1 MELIP
6 TPMPDGDVK
15 VDILLVDDN
24 PNNLLALEAMLSDL
38 GQNLVRAHSGVD
50 ALRRLLE
57 GDFALA
63 LLNIQ
68 MPDLD
73 GFQTAEL
80 IRSRERSRHMPII
93 FLTAHN
99 RSDDQ
104 ISKAYELGAVDILF
118 KPIVPAILRAKV
130 QAFVELSR
138 KTEEMK
144 RQAQLLREATQRE
157 HERRL
162 EEASQRWEAERLRE
176 EMVKERRLTETLART
191 VAERERAEAALQSS
205 NDRLRFLSEMA
216 NRLLVGERP
225 KELLHSLYRDL
236 SGHLNLEVYFN
247 YLLQPDG
254 HTLRLEDFSG
264 VDDGAAQALHL
275 VQLGE
280 GLPGTVAQT
289 RRSLIVEHVHESDD
303 PTVAGIRRLGLTAHA
318 CFPLVAQGRLL
329 GTLAFGTRQRAAF
342 LPDDIAVMQV
352 VCDQVAVSLERA
364 RLIEELSLRNYDL
377 ADADRR
383 KDEFLAMLAHELR
396 NPMAPIVNAVHLLRL
411 PQATGPVVQRA
422 LDAIDRQVGHMVR
435 LVDDLLDLSRI
446 NTGKVELRKERVSLS
461 TIIEH
466 AVQTSAPLVQK
477 QKHEFVLSMPPE
489 EIRLIADRT
498 RLTQVVSNLLN
509 NAAKYSPPGGR
520 IDLVVVREGQEV
532 VITVRDRG
540 IGIRPEMLDS
550 VFGLFVQSD
559 RTADRSQ
566 GGLGIGLTLVR
577 SLVEMHGGT
586 VVAHSEGLGRGSEFI
601 VRLPIIDTRTI
612 PPPPP
617 EPPRA
622 EGRQHGMKVMVVE
635 DNADV
640 RETMRDF
647 LQLSGHDV
655 TVAVDGPS
663 AVEALIEQRPD
674 VALVDIGLPGLD
686 GYQMLAALR
695 ERAADLPTVFI
706 ALTGY
711 GRPQDRQRAFEA
723 GFHDHLVKPV
733 DSDAL
738 LRLLDD
744 ARTRIAREPP
754 DADS

>member
-1 MELIP
+1 MEAIS
-6 TPMPDGDVK
+6 TPVPVGDVK

-24 PNNLLALEAMLSDL
+24 SNNLLALEAMLADL
-38 GQNLVRAHSGVD
+38 GQNLVRATSGVE

-57 GDFALA
+57 QDFALA
-63 LLNIQ
+63 LLDIQ
-68 MPDLD
+68 MPELD
-73 GFQTAEL
+73 GFQTAAL
-80 IRSRERSRHMPII
+80 IRARERSRHMPII
-93 FLTAHN
+93 FLTAYN
-99 RSDDQ
+99 KSDEQ
-104 ISKAYELGAVDILF
+104 ISQGYELGAVDFLF
-118 KPIVPAILRAKV
+118 KPIVPTILRAKV
-130 QAFVELSR
+130 QAFVDLSH
-138 KTEEMK
+138 KTEQVK
-144 RQAQLLREATQRE
+144 RQALLLREVEQRE

-162 EEASQRWEAERLRE
+162 EEAAQRWEADRLRE
-176 EMVKERRLTETLART
+176 EMIKERRLAETLART
-191 VAERERAEAALQSS
+191 VAERERAEVALQSS

-236 SGHLNLEVYFN
+236 AAHLHLEVYFN
-247 YLLQPDG
+247 YLMAHDG
-254 HTLRLEDFSG
+254 RTLRLEAYSG
-264 VDDGAAQALHL
+264 VDDATAATLGT

-280 GLPGTVAQT
+280 SLAGTVALT
-289 RRSLIVEHVHESDD
+289 RRPLIAEDVQHSDD
-303 PTVAGIRRLGLTAHA
+303 VALKTVRDLGITTHA
-318 CFPLVAQGRLL
+318 CFPLIAQDRLL
-329 GTLAFGTRQRAAF
+329 GTLSFGTRGRRAFA
-342 LPDDIAVMQV
+342 PDDIAVMQV
-352 VCDQVAVSLERA
+352 VSDQVAVSLERA
-364 RLIEELSLRNYDL
+364 RLIEELSMRNFDL

-411 PQATGPVVQRA
+411 PKATGPVVQRA

-446 NTGKVELRKERVSLS
+446 NTGKVELRKERVTLA
-461 TIIEH
+461 TIVDH
-466 AVQTSAPLVQK
+466 AVQTSAPLMQK
-477 QKHEFVLSMPPE
+477 YRHEFVLAMPPE
-489 EIRLIADRT
+489 DVLLIADRT

-509 NAAKYSPPGGR
+509 NAKYSPAGGR
-520 IDLVVVREGQEV
+520 IDLIGERDGAEV

-566 GGLGIGLTLVR
+566 GGLGIGLTLVK
-577 SLVEMHGGT
+577 SLVELHGGS
-586 VVAHSEGLGRGSEFI
+586 VSAHSEGLGHGSEFV
-601 VRLPIIDTRTI
+601 VRLPIIESRSI

-617 EPPRA
+617 APPELA
-622 EGRQHGMKVMVVE
+622 NTGRPLHVMVVE

-647 LQLSGHDV
+647 LQLSGHEV
-655 TVAVDGPS
+655 SVADDGPS
-663 AVEALIEQRPD
+663 AVEALIARRPD

-686 GYQMLAALR
+686 GYQVLAALR
-695 ERAADLPTVFI
+695 ERGVKLPTIFI

-723 GFHDHLVKPV
+723 GFNDHLVKPV

-744 ARTRIAREPP
+744 IRSSPGRES
-754 DADS
+754 DADR

>member
-1 MELIP
+1 M
-6 TPMPDGDVK
+6 TPVPDGDVK

-24 PNNLLALEAMLSDL
+24 PNNLLALEAALGDL
-38 GQNLVRAHSGVD
+38 GQNLVRATSGVE

-57 GDFALA
+57 QDFALA
-63 LLNIQ
+63 LLDIQ
-68 MPDLD
+68 MPELD
-73 GFQTAEL
+73 GFQTAAL
-80 IRSRERSRHMPII
+80 IRARERSRHMPII
-93 FLTAHN
+93 FLTAYN
-99 RSDDQ
+99 KSDAQ
-104 ISKAYELGAVDILF
+104 ISQGYELGAVDFLF
-118 KPIVPAILRAKV
+118 KPIVPTILRAKV
-130 QAFVELSR
+130 QAFVDLSR
-138 KTEEMK
+138 KTEEVK
-144 RQAQLLREATQRE
+144 RQARLLREVELRE
-157 HERRL
+157 SERRL
-162 EEASQRWEAERLRE
+162 QEAAQRWEADRLRE
-176 EMVKERRLTETLART
+176 EMIKERRLAETLART
-191 VAERERAEAALQSS
+191 VAERERAEVALQAS

-236 SGHLNLEVYFN
+236 SAHLHLEVYFN
-247 YLLQPDG
+247 YLLAHDG
-254 HTLRLEDFSG
+254 RTLRLEAFSG
-264 VDDGAAQALHL
+264 VDAETAATLGT

-280 GLPGTVAQT
+280 SLVGTVALT
-289 RRSLIVEHVHESDD
+289 RRPLIAEDVQSSDD
-303 PTVAGIRRLGLTAHA
+303 TALATVRKLGITSHA
-318 CFPLVAQGRLL
+318 CFPLIAQDRLL
-329 GTLAFGTRQRAAF
+329 GTLSFGTRGRSAF
-342 LPDDIAVMQV
+342 APDDIAVMQV
-352 VCDQVAVSLERA
+352 VTDQVAVSLERA
-364 RLIEELSLRNYDL
+364 RLIEELSLRNFDL

-446 NTGKVELRKERVSLS
+446 NTGKVELRKERVTLA
-461 TIIEH
+461 TVIEH
-466 AVQTSAPLVQK
+466 AVQTSAPLMQK
-477 QKHEFVLSMPPE
+477 HRHEFVLSMPPD
-489 EIRLIADRT
+489 EIQLIADRT
-498 RLTQVVSNLLN
+498 RLTQVIANLLN

-520 IDLVVVREGQEV
+520 IDLIGARDGDEV

-566 GGLGIGLTLVR
+566 GGLGIGLTLVK
-577 SLVEMHGGT
+577 SLVEMHGGS
-586 VVAHSEGLGRGSEFI
+586 VSAHSEGLGHGSEFV
-601 VRLPIIDTRTI
+601 VRLPLIESRSI

-617 EPPRA
+617 PPLEPSTGGRA
-622 EGRQHGMKVMVVE
+622 LHVMVVE

-647 LQLSGHDV
+647 LQLSGHEV
-655 TVAVDGPS
+655 SVAEDGPS
-663 AVEALIEQRPD
+663 AVEALIARRPD

-686 GYQMLAALR
+686 GYQVLAALR
-695 ERAADLPTVFI
+695 ERGAQLTTTFI

-711 GRPQDRQRAFEA
+711 GRPQDRQRAFDA

-744 ARTRIAREPP
+744 IRTTPGRDS
-754 DADS
+754 DADR

>member
-6 TPMPDGDVK
+6 TPVPEGDVK
-15 VDILLVDDN
+15 VDILLVDDH

-38 GQNLVRAHSGVD
+38 GQNLVRASSGVE

-57 GDFALA
+57 QDFALA
-63 LLNIQ
+63 LLDIQ
-68 MPDLD
+68 MPELD
-73 GFQTAEL
+73 GFQTAAL
-80 IRSRERSRHMPII
+80 IRARERSRHMPII

-99 RSDDQ
+99 KSDEQ
-104 ISKAYELGAVDILF
+104 IAKAYELGAVDFLF

-130 QAFVELSR
+130 QAFVDLSR
-138 KTEEMK
+138 KTEEVK
-144 RQAQLLREATQRE
+144 RQARKLREVELRE
-157 HERRL
+157 HERQL
-162 EEASQRWEAERLRE
+162 EEAAQRWEAERLRE
-176 EMVKERRLTETLART
+176 EMIKERRLTETLART
-191 VAERERAEAALQSS
+191 VAERERAEVALQSS

-236 SGHLNLEVYFN
+236 SAHLNLEVYFN
-247 YLLQPDG
+247 HLLQHDG
-254 HTLRLEDFSG
+254 RTLRLEDCSG
-264 VDDGAAQALHL
+264 VDEETADSLR
-275 VQLGE
+275 VMQLGDP
-280 GLPGTVAQT
+280 LSGTVALT
-289 RRSLIVEHVHESDD
+289 RRPLIAENVQTSDD
-303 PTVAGIRRLGLTAHA
+303 PALAGIRRLGITAHA
-318 CFPLVAQGRLL
+318 FFPLVAQDRLL
-329 GTLAFGTRQRAAF
+329 GTLSFGTRQRAAF
-342 LPDDIAVMQV
+342 VPDDIAVMQV

-411 PQATGPVVQRA
+411 PQAKGPVVQRA

-477 QKHEFVLSMPPE
+477 QQHEFVVTMPPE
-489 EIRLIADRT
+489 DIRLIADRT
-498 RLTQVVSNLLN
+498 RLTQVVANLLN

-520 IDLVVVREGQEV
+520 IELIAVHEGPEV
-532 VITVRDRG
+532 VITVRDQG

-566 GGLGIGLTLVR
+566 GGLGIGLTLVK

-586 VVAHSEGLGRGSEFI
+586 VSAHSEGLGHGSEFV

-617 EPPRA
+617 EPRLPA
-622 EGRQHGMKVMVVE
+622 ASAKGRGLRVMVVE

-640 RETMRDF
+640 RETMQDF
-647 LQLSGHDV
+647 LQLSGHHV

-686 GYQMLAALR
+686 GYQVLTTLR
-695 ERAADLPTVFI
+695 ERVGELPTVFI

-711 GRPQDRQRAFEA
+711 GRPQDRQKAFEA

-738 LRLLDD
+738 LRLLED
-744 ARTRIAREPP
+744 ARATISKEP
-754 DADS
+754 